1 MRGSR
6 SSRKIDR
13 IAQIAFGVILLA
25 VAIAVSIITLSHL
38 SEFARHAAIIVT
50 ASIVIMD
57 MVVIAA
63 FVAAI
68 LGIKLPD
75 DYIEEDNT
83 DADKKS

>member
-1 MRGSR
+1 MRSSG
-6 SSRKIDR
+6 SSRKADR

-57 MVVIAA
+57 MVVVAAFIAA
-63 FVAAI
+63 V
-68 LGIKLPD
+68 LGIHLPD
-75 DYIEEDNT
+75 DYIEEDYT